1 LVGKFHR
8 DDLKKGAA
16 MSALIATDDHPDK
29 VKKWLSCLGC
39 GAEMW
44 TDRCHRFCKKC
55 RRRNRASPG
64 RKSYRMSLPRGA
76 ALREGVGSS
85 SSFDF

>member
-1 LVGKFHR
+1 
-8 DDLKKGAA
+8 
-16 MSALIATDDHPDK
+16 MSHLIATDDHPDK

-39 GAEMW
+39 GKEMW

-64 RKSYRMSLPRGA
+64 RRPYRMSLPSGAGFGEGA
-76 ALREGVGSS
+76 AAANR
-85 SSFDF
+85 FDY